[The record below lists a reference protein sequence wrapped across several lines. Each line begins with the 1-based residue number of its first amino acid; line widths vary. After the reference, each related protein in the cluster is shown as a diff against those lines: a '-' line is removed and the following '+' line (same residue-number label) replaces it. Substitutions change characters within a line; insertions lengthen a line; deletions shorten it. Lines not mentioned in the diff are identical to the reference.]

1 MRLVE
6 LGPSFNGPKNIKGK
20 CTLQDL
26 NRVPQVRGGERE
38 GLSQA
43 WGEERPKPG
52 YAEHREDTQCSFRG

>member
-6 LGPSFNGPKNIKGK
+6 LGPSFNGPKNIKGE

-43 WGEERPKPG
+43 MQSTGKIPSVVLGDDIGLLR
-52 YAEHREDTQCSFRG
+52 